1 MSPDNTTVMTVEVV
15 VVDVS
20 MVHVEEAMTDVKEEA
35 MIAVEMIGGVRREAK
50 NY

>member
-1 MSPDNTTVMTVEVV
+1 MTVEVVV

-20 MVHVEEAMTDVKEEA
+20 MVHVEEAATDAGEA
-35 MIAVEMIGGVRREAK
+35 MIAVEMIGGARCEAK

>member
-1 MSPDNTTVMTVEVV
+1 MSPGSTTVMTVEVV

-20 MVHVEEAMTDVKEEA
+20 MVHVEEAM
-35 MIAVEMIGGVRREAK
+35 IAVEMIGGVRREAK